1 MDTGTDKRISQS
13 MVTLFSHII
22 DAGTADN
29 NNNKRQSADITHHK
43 VINKGHTPQNNP
55 LINTGGTQS

>member
-13 MVTLFSHII
+13 MVRYFTLFSHII

-29 NNNKRQSADITHHK
+29 KRR
-43 VINKGHTPQNNP
+43 G
-55 LINTGGTQS
+55 